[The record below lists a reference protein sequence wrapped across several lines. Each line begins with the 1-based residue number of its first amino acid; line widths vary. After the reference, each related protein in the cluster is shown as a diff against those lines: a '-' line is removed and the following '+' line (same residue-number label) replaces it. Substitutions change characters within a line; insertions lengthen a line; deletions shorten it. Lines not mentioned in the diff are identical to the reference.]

1 MKFYFRLID
10 RWPNYSNVEWRC
22 QLTVSRISETLHV
35 DDSTCSLFGN
45 CSRSVIS
52 VGPQRSVAIDK
63 TRLHGKRARF
73 VYSLLAVA
81 SPSFEFQAIAAKAPC
96 LLGMLIFENFI
107 SRYENFRSWDS
118 SSTRNLTPHL
128 AWTTHLMRECC
139 NSVDIMP
146 HGCGRAVAPGKWS
159 EDEKL
164 LRCQITKRAR
174 LSHVL
179 VSCQTRPTDRCH
191 PRLITR
197 CGCNCLTMN
206 SLSRTDRLGR
216 GPCVQFRVIQQILI
230 GYRCSV
236 DKAADSTCVLFVEW
250 RHTC

>member
-45 CSRSVIS
+45 CSHSVIS

-118 SSTRNLTPHL
+118 SSSRNLTPHL

-159 EDEKL
+159 DGREAVAVSNYKV
-164 LRCQITKRAR
+164 RPS
-174 LSHVL
+174 LSGTRVL
-179 VSCQTRPTDRCH
+179 SDPTDRPMSSQAH
-191 PRLITR
+191 
-197 CGCNCLTMN
+197 
-206 SLSRTDRLGR
+206 
-216 GPCVQFRVIQQILI
+216 
-230 GYRCSV
+230 
-236 DKAADSTCVLFVEW
+236 
-250 RHTC
+250 HTLWL